1 MNSLNLNYVSWVE
14 AARIDSRMS
23 KDMTK
28 RLVEYFSR
36 FPFVF
41 KGIDRGYQYMRLL
54 IRSSGGHT
62 INLSVEDFF
71 KMKEFVQDGSKLQAV
86 KHVKESAKCGLK
98 EAKDFMDTYC
108 EYVL

>member
-1 MNSLNLNYVSWVE
+1 MEKLSADALRLALVTASMEYYKKYVE
-14 AARIDSRMS
+14 GNQ
-23 KDMTK
+23 
-28 RLVEYFSR
+28 EYNNAMLAY
-36 FPFVF
+36 
-41 KGIDRGYQYMRLL
+41 KKQW
-54 IRSSGGHT
+54 GHT

-86 KHVKESAKCGLK
+86 KHVKESAKCSLK